1 MKLLQMVLQGSSCCR
16 QPEMSLEGRS
26 RLSARQ
32 GSCLALC
39 ESGGGAWRLQRGRGG
54 GRGRPPPRRGKG
66 AWPSVENFF
75 GFENKKLEWRVV
87 PAGLTVCE
95 RRDQLEM

>member
-1 MKLLQMVLQGSSCCR
+1 MGGGRGGMKLLQMVLQGSSCCR

-39 ESGGGAWRLQRGRGG
+39 ESWGWSVGTAEGAGWWEGEATTTEREGGLAFCRAFLWL
-54 GRGRPPPRRGKG
+54 
-66 AWPSVENFF
+66 
-75 GFENKKLEWRVV
+75 
-87 PAGLTVCE
+87 
-95 RRDQLEM
+95 

>member
-39 ESGGGAWRLQRGRGG
+39 ESRGWSVGTAEGGGVVGGGGHHHGG
-54 GRGRPPPRRGKG
+54 GRG
-66 AWPSVENFF
+66 
-75 GFENKKLEWRVV
+75 L
-87 PAGLTVCE
+87 GL
-95 RRDQLEM
+95 L